1 MAKLFCRNPAL
12 FALWDSEMTRRSR
25 SSTPRGRRAFLAAA
39 VLATAAWSGAARG
52 FTIDDVA
59 RRAQELA
66 GAPYRKPSGSLPD
79 AIRHLTY
86 DQYREIQ
93 FRPERSLWRD
103 ARLRFEVMFFHPGLS
118 FTDPVT
124 IHEITPGGVRDLA
137 FDPDAFDYGH
147 NQVDRNQLRGL
158 GFAGFRVLYPVNA
171 PAHRDE
177 ALSFLGASYFR
188 GLGRGQRYGASAR
201 GLAVDTA
208 LATGEEFPRF
218 VEFWLERPAP
228 AATALTVYALLDSP
242 RMTGA
247 YRFVLAPG
255 VTTVLEVRALLF
267 PRAEVGKLGVA
278 PLTTMFFFGANQRG
292 AGDDFRPEVHDSDGL
307 LVHSSTGEWIW
318 RPLVNPKRLLVT
330 SFGLT
335 SPLGFGLMQRARR
348 FERYED
354 LEARYDLRPSVW
366 VEPRGEWG
374 AGRVELVELPV
385 PSEMND
391 NIAAYWVP
399 DGVPK
404 RGERVEYGYRVLW
417 ESERQTGPPHA
428 WVAQTRRGR
437 GFAPARQDDAVEL
450 HVDFVGPALAR
461 RPPDCD
467 VEGVVSADAN
477 GQIVEQH
484 TSHNDATGG
493 WRTVLRVRRRDAGK
507 PVELRAFL
515 RDGMSTLS
523 ETWSYILPPD

>member
-1 MAKLFCRNPAL
+1 
-12 FALWDSEMTRRSR
+12 MTGSSR
-25 SSTPRGRRAFLAAA
+25 SSAPRGRRALLAAA
-39 VLATAAWSGAARG
+39 ALAAAAWSGAARG
-52 FTIDDVA
+52 FTLDDVA
-59 RRAQELA
+59 RRAQDLA
-66 GAPYRKPSGSLPD
+66 NAPYRKPSNSLPD

-86 DQYREIQ
+86 DQYRDIR
-93 FRPERSLWRD
+93 FRPERALWRD
-103 ARLRFEVMFFHPGLS
+103 AGLRYEVMFFHQGLS

-147 NQVDRNQLRGL
+147 NPVDRNQLRGL
-158 GFAGFRVLYPVNA
+158 GFAGFRVHYPLNT
-171 PAHRDE
+171 PGYRDE
-177 ALSFLGASYFR
+177 VLSFLGASYFR
-188 GLGRGQRYGASAR
+188 ALGRGQRYGAAAR
-201 GLAVDTA
+201 GLAIDTA

-218 VEFWLERPAP
+218 VEFWLERPA
-228 AATALTVYALLDSP
+228 ATAAKLTLYALLDSP

-247 YRFVLAPG
+247 YRFVVAPG
-255 VTTVLEVRALLF
+255 VTTVVEVRALLF
-267 PRAEVGKLGVA
+267 PRAEVGKVGVA
-278 PLTTMFFFGANQRG
+278 PLTSMFFFGANDRG
-292 AGDDFRPEVHDSDGL
+292 PGDDFRPEVHDSDGL

-318 RPLVNPKRLLVT
+318 RPLLNPKRLLVT

-335 SPLGFGLMQRARR
+335 SPLGFGLMQRERR

-391 NIAAYWVP
+391 NIVAYWVP

-404 RGERVEYGYRVLW
+404 RGERVEYGYRILW
-417 ESERQTGPPHA
+417 EGERQTHPPLA

-437 GFAPARQDDAVEL
+437 GFAPSGDDGVEL

-461 RPPDCD
+461 RSADCE
-467 VEGVVSADAN
+467 VEGVVSTDGN
-477 GQIVEQH
+477 GRIVEQH
-484 TSHNDATGG
+484 TAHNDATGG
-493 WRTVLRVRRRDAGK
+493 WRTVVRVRRRDDGR
-507 PVELRAFL
+507 PVELRAIL
-515 RDGMSTLS
+515 RDGMSTIS